1 MIVASTVPR
10 VDSPVIGGGDER
22 KLNVSYR
29 MQIVLIAAVNDWTV
43 KPGDEEERLSDGG
56 GDQQE
61 NEQRH

>member
-1 MIVASTVPR
+1 
-10 VDSPVIGGGDER
+10 
-22 KLNVSYR
+22 